1 MTDQTRLPDGLLL
14 AFYGDDFTGSS
25 AVMEVMTFAGLPAV
39 MFVETP
45 TDAQLQRFSNYR
57 AIGIASVARAQPP
70 GWMDAHLPGA
80 FRALADLGAPVS
92 HYKICSTL
100 DSSPTTGSI
109 GRAIDIGV
117 PIFSEAPGAAN
128 WRPLVVA
135 APAIG
140 RYQAFGN
147 LFAVY
152 QDRIFR
158 LDRHPVMQ
166 RHPVTPMD
174 EADVGLLVGRQTAR
188 PIGLVDFVAM
198 KSGAGLE
205 RFDAELAQGRSIVSL
220 DVVDDETLQWVGG
233 LIWNRRGRGVF
244 AIGSQGVEYALVAHW
259 RAEGMLQRPVNPEP
273 ASKLS
278 QTIAVSG
285 SISAVTAAQTDWAAA
300 NGFDLIR
307 LDALASF
314 DDRLWNAEID
324 STVQSALASLAVGRS
339 PLVATARGP
348 NDGAVAR
355 FREKLSTSGVDSIE
369 VNGRIGSGLGEV
381 LRRVMRSARIKRGA
395 VSGGDTS
402 GFAMR
407 AVGAYALEAIAP
419 IAPGAPLCR
428 VFSTDPET
436 DGFQITLKGGQMG
449 EVDFFGSVR
458 AGCAAAKGGTA

>member
-1 MTDQTRLPDGLLL
+1 VTDETSLPDGLLL

-45 TDAQLQRFSNYR
+45 TLAQLQRFSNYR
-57 AIGIASVARAQPP
+57 AIGIASVARAQSPS
-70 GWMDAHLPGA
+70 WMDARLPGA
-80 FRALADLGAPVS
+80 FRALAELKAPVN
-92 HYKICSTL
+92 HYKVCSTL

-117 PIFSEAPGAAN
+117 PIFTERPGAAD
-128 WRPLVVA
+128 WQPLVVA
-135 APAIG
+135 APGIG
-140 RYQAFGN
+140 RYQAFGH
-147 LFAVY
+147 LFAAY
-152 QDRIFR
+152 QGQIFR

-174 EADVGLLVGRQTAR
+174 EADVAVHVGKQTESPLGL
-188 PIGLVDFVAM
+188 IDFVAM
-198 KSGAGLE
+198 KSGAGLT
-205 RFDAELAQGRSIVSL
+205 RFDTELAQGRSVLSL
-220 DVVDDETLQWVGG
+220 DVVDDETLRWVGG
-233 LIWNRRGRGVF
+233 LIWGHRGQGIF

-259 RAEGMLQRPVNPEP
+259 RAAGLLERPVKPEP

-278 QTIAVSG
+278 QMVAVSG
-285 SISAVTAAQTDWAAA
+285 SISGVTAAQTDWAAA
-300 NGFDLIR
+300 NGFELIP
-307 LDALASF
+307 LDASASL
-314 DDRLWNAEID
+314 DNGVWNAEIE
-324 STVQSALASLAVGRS
+324 SAVKSALSALSSGRS

-348 NDGAVAR
+348 TDGSVVKL
-355 FREKLSTSGVDSIE
+355 REKLSRAGVDSTE
-369 VNGRIGSGLGEV
+369 VNGRIGAGLGEI
-381 LRRVMRSARIKRGA
+381 LHRVMRTSGIKRGA

-407 AVGAYALEAIAP
+407 ALGAYALEAIAP

-449 EVDFFGSVR
+449 DVDFFGSVR
-458 AGCAAAKGGTA
+458 AGSATA